1 MDLVAK
7 SLLIAALLL
16 GGAHAAEL
24 DAESGVTGPQSGSG
38 LHKVAAVQSA
48 PSAGKKTRAAQG
60 AKTKATAQP
69 RDAGKAEPAAK
80 EDQDGAAEDPS
91 GASEQTVQLG
101 GVRG

>member
-1 MDLVAK
+1 MNFVEK

-16 GGAHAAEL
+16 SGAHAAEH
-24 DAESGVTGPQSGSG
+24 DAKTSVTGQQSGKG

-48 PSAGKKTRAAQG
+48 PSAGKKTRTAQG
-60 AKTKATAQP
+60 AKSNLAAEP

-80 EDQDGAAEDPS
+80 ENQDGAAGDPS